1 MDGDHRELK
10 PAVAARGDSAE
21 RFFVVIEPQG
31 WGFEAAAGVSL
42 VESAR
47 LAGIVL
53 PTSCRNGT
61 CRTCIC
67 QLTSGR
73 ARHLVEWPGLSAEE
87 KLEGCILPCVAT
99 PESDLRIEV
108 PHAFEVSAHGAAD
121 PGAV

>member
-1 MDGDHRELK
+1 MDGHHRALK
-10 PAVAARGDSAE
+10 PPGPADGDGTG
-21 RFFVVIEPQG
+21 RFVVVIEPQG
-31 WGFEAAAGVSL
+31 WVFEAVAGVSL

-87 KLEGCILPCVAT
+87 KLEGCILTCVAT
-99 PESDLRIEV
+99 PESDLRIDV
-108 PHAFEVSAHGAAD
+108 PHAFEVSAHRAGD